1 MKFSLLAYCV
11 ALFVSCATP
20 TPTDAW
26 SEGTLVIAIT
36 LEQRAQSLA
45 TDTSRVFGADNSQR
59 EHALSAGRDI
69 ENALRAHAQAWRAL
83 FAYSATIENE
93 LTTQKLDY
101 GKVEV
106 VARAFNDLH
115 GRLLQTTIAGHFGL
129 DLDAHRQV
137 VIGISESS
145 SVSEALIIASYGT
158 DVICRSL
165 ALATEGVD
173 QQLEHLNQRLIELY
187 AVDSAPLLE
196 QRQLLLERQQRY
208 KTVVNPR
215 YDVEFELEQV
225 AAEIADNQSL
235 MNKMLVATNELNA
248 MCLANKLLLQ
258 QCVSACYEWGLCNQ
272 SLGQSSNAAM
282 QNFRLFEERTEVISQ
297 TK

>member
-11 ALFVSCATP
+11 ALLVSCATP
-20 TPTDAW
+20 APTDAW

-93 LTTQKLDY
+93 LATQKTTY
-101 GKVEV
+101 TKNG
-106 VARAFNDLH
+106 AIAHAFNDLH
-115 GRLLQTTIAGHFGL
+115 GRLLQTKLTAHFGL
-129 DLDAHRQV
+129 DLDTHREV
-137 VIGISESS
+137 VIGIGEAS
-145 SVSEALIIASYGT
+145 SVSEALIVASYGT
-158 DVICRSL
+158 DVICQSL
-165 ALATEGVD
+165 ALATEGVE
-173 QQLEHLNQRLIELY
+173 QQLEHLNQRLVELY

-196 QRQLLLERQQRY
+196 QQRLLLGRQQRY
-208 KTVVNPR
+208 QAVVNPR

-225 AAEIADNQSL
+225 AAEIAKNQSL
-235 MNKMLVATNELNA
+235 MDKTLVATNELNA

-272 SLGQSSNAAM
+272 SLGQSSSAAI
-282 QNFRLFEERTEVISQ
+282 QNFRLFEERTEVISE

>member
-45 TDTSRVFGADNSQR
+45 IDTSRVFGADNSQR
-59 EHALSAGRDI
+59 EQALSAGHHI

-83 FAYSATIENE
+83 FAYSATIESE
-93 LTTQKLDY
+93 LATQKVAY
-101 GKVEV
+101 TKNGVI
-106 VARAFNDLH
+106 ARAFNDLH
-115 GRLLQTTIAGHFGL
+115 GRLLQTKLTAHFGL
-129 DLDAHRQV
+129 DLDTHREV
-137 VIGISESS
+137 VMGIGEAS

>member
-1 MKFSLLAYCV
+1 MKFPLLAYCV

-20 TPTDAW
+20 APTDAW

-45 TDTSRVFGADNSQR
+45 IDTSRVFGADNSQR
-59 EHALSAGRDI
+59 EHALSAGHDI

-93 LTTQKLDY
+93 LATQKVAY
-101 GKVEV
+101 TKNGVI
-106 VARAFNDLH
+106 ARAFNDLH
-115 GRLLQTTIAGHFGL
+115 GRLLQTKLTAHFGL
-129 DLDAHRQV
+129 DLDTHREV
-137 VIGISESS
+137 VMGIGEAS

-196 QRQLLLERQQRY
+196 QQQLLLERQQRY

-225 AAEIADNQSL
+225 AAEIAANKSA
-235 MNKMLVATNELNA
+235 MGKMLVASNEINK

-258 QCVSACYEWGLCNQ
+258 QCISACYEWGLCHQ

-282 QNFRLFEERTEVISQ
+282 QNFRLFEERAEVISQ
-297 TK
+297 TE

>member
-20 TPTDAW
+20 APTDAW

-36 LEQRAQSLA
+36 LEKSAQSLA

-59 EHALSAGRDI
+59 DHALSAGRDI
-69 ENALRAHAQAWRAL
+69 ENTLRAHAQAWRAL

-115 GRLLQTTIAGHFGL
+115 GRLLQTKIAGHFGL

-137 VIGISESS
+137 VIGIGESS
-145 SVSEALIIASYGT
+145 SVSEALVIASYGI
-158 DVICRSL
+158 DAICRRL

-208 KTVVNPR
+208 QTVVNPR

-225 AAEIADNQSL
+225 AAEIAANQSL
-235 MNKMLVATNELNA
+235 MNKMLVASNEINA

-272 SLGQSSNAAM
+272 SLGLSSNTAM
-282 QNFRLFEERTEVISQ
+282 QNFRLFEERAEVISQ

>member
-1 MKFSLLAYCV
+1 KFSLLAYCV

-20 TPTDAW
+20 VPTDAW

-36 LEQRAQSLA
+36 LEKSAQSLA
-45 TDTSRVFGADNSQR
+45 TDTSRVFGDYR
-59 EHALSAGRDI
+59 ERISC
-69 ENALRAHAQAWRAL
+69 
-83 FAYSATIENE
+83 
-93 LTTQKLDY
+93 

-115 GRLLQTTIAGHFGL
+115 GRLLQTKITAHFGI
-129 DLDAHRQV
+129 DLDTHHELV
-137 VIGISESS
+137 MGIGEASS
-145 SVSEALIIASYGT
+145 ASEALIIASYGT
-158 DVICRSL
+158 EVICWSL

-187 AVDSAPLLE
+187 AVDSAPLL
-196 QRQLLLERQQRY
+196 QQNQLLLERQQRY
-208 KTVVNPR
+208 QTVVNPR

-225 AAEIADNQSL
+225 ASEIAANQSL
-235 MNKMLVATNELNA
+235 MNKMLVASNEINA

-258 QCVSACYEWGLCNQ
+258 QCISACYEWGLCNQ
-272 SLGQSSNAAM
+272 SLGQSSNTAM

>member
-11 ALFVSCATP
+11 ASFVSCATP
-20 TPTDAW
+20 APTDAW

-36 LEQRAQSLA
+36 LEKSAQSLA
-45 TDTSRVFGADNSQR
+45 ADTSRVFGADNTQR
-59 EHALSAGRDI
+59 EDALSAGRDM
-69 ENALRAHAQAWRAL
+69 ENTLRAHAQAWRAL
-83 FAYSATIENE
+83 FAYSSTIENE

-115 GRLLQTTIAGHFGL
+115 GRLLQTKIAAHFGL

-137 VIGISESS
+137 VIGIGESS
-145 SVSEALIIASYGT
+145 SVSEALVIASYGIDT
-158 DVICRSL
+158 ICRRL

-173 QQLEHLNQRLIELY
+173 QQLEHLNKRLIELC
-187 AVDSAPLLE
+187 AMDSAPLLQ
-196 QRQLLLERQQRY
+196 QRQVLLERQQRY
-208 KTVVNPR
+208 QTVVNPR
-215 YDVEFELEQV
+215 YGVEFELEQV
-225 AAEIADNQSL
+225 AAEIAANQSA
-235 MNKMLVATNELNA
+235 MSKMLVASNEINE
-248 MCLANKLLLQ
+248 MCLTNKLLLQ

-272 SLGQSSNAAM
+272 SLGLSSNTAM